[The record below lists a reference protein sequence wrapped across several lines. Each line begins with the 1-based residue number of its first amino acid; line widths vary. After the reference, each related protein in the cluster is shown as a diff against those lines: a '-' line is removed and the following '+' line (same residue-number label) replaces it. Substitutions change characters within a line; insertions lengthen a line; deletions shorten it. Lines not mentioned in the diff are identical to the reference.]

1 MKTFI
6 VKGQN
11 WINEVEINNEL
22 FDKYGDMAFE
32 AMTQGL
38 EMFFKGEYKPCLD
51 KLPNGEFD
59 REVGLGWIMMS
70 YEEGYKENPD
80 KNIACLTE
88 YVLVNAG
95 YHDLAATAKE
105 MRKKSTED

>member
-51 KLPNGEFD
+51 NYRMG
-59 REVGLGWIMMS
+59 
-70 YEEGYKENPD
+70 N
-80 KNIACLTE
+80 LTE
-88 YVLVNAG
+88 KLDQG
-95 YHDLAATAKE
+95 GL
-105 MRKKSTED
+105 